1 MSNARNLANL
11 LSPGAATLAT
21 ASIADDAIT
30 SAKVDSTTA
39 AFTVADL
46 VVTNGITAGAGITAA
61 TSVTAG
67 TELIGNVSGRI
78 LLDAS
83 ASGTD
88 VGEEFLLD
96 ASASGTDVGGKIL
109 FEEGTDDASTL
120 LTNGLPA
127 GITINSASLPTGSPL
142 QVVQVTK
149 TDAFSMT
156 SSTFADVTGFAAAI
170 TPSSSSSKILV
181 MVSIGA
187 AAHVN
192 AVAEF
197 KLLRGS
203 TEILLGDGEGSRSR
217 TTTTYYGGSGGN
229 QAAGI
234 GINFLDSP
242 NTTSA
247 ITYKIMIRSNTNGT
261 IVAVN
266 RTQNDSDA
274 ASQSRQTSTITLME
288 IAA

>member
-1 MSNARNLANL
+1 MALTKVIGSGL
-11 LSPGAATLAT
+11 GAIPAISG
-21 ASIADDAIT
+21 ASLT
-30 SAKVDSTTA
+30 G
-39 AFTVADL
+39 L
-46 VVTNGITAGAGITAA
+46 
-61 TSVTAG
+61 
-67 TELIGNVSGRI
+67 
-78 LLDAS
+78 
-83 ASGTD
+83 TD
-88 VGEEFLLD
+88 GQM
-96 ASASGTDVGGKIL
+96 
-109 FEEGTDDASTL
+109 
-120 LTNGLPA
+120 PA
-127 GITINSASLPTGSPL
+127 GSSL

-156 SSTFADVTGFAAAI
+156 SSTFADVTGLAAAI

-187 AAHVN
+187 N
-192 AVAEF
+192 STPGSVAEF
-197 KLLRGS
+197 RLLRGS
-203 TEILLGDGEGSRSR
+203 TEILLADAASNRAR
-217 TTTTYYGGSGGN
+217 TTTTFYAGSGAN

-288 IAA
+288 IGA

>member
-1 MSNARNLANL
+1 MA
-11 LSPGAATLAT
+11 LSTIGTAA
-21 ASIADDAIT
+21 IADDAVT

-149 TDAFSMT
+149 LDKFSMT
-156 SSTFADVTGFAAAI
+156 SSTFADVTGFAASI

-187 AAHVN
+187 N
-192 AVAEF
+192 CTPGSVAEF
-197 KLLRGS
+197 RLLRGGLGNS
-203 TEILLGDGEGSRSR
+203 VAFSEILLADAEGNRAR
-217 TTTTYYGGSGGN
+217 TTTTYYAGSGN
-229 QAAGI
+229 NAAAGI

-242 NTTSA
+242 NTTSE

-288 IAA
+288 IGA